1 MFVLT
6 RFTALLFALVTQP
19 SSYERRLAEW
29 RKSRVAEA
37 AGPEGW
43 TTVVA
48 LHWLKPGP
56 TRVGSMEGIEARL
69 PASAPPLIGTL
80 RVDGEAVSFETASGV
95 DVTSSGARVS
105 TTAMMPDKTTLHVG
119 TYTLQVIAR
128 AGRLGLRVRDRQSA
142 ARAGFKGIDYF
153 PVSADARV
161 KARFVPFHITN
172 TATVI
177 NVIGDPVKFQSPG
190 QLVFMRK
197 GVEYRLDA
205 LYETPEKKDLWIIFR
220 DRTSGVTTYP
230 AGRYLH
236 VPLPTIGQVDLDF
249 NLAYNPPCAFTEF
262 ATCPIPPRQNWLK
275 VPIEAGEKNY
285 HFEGPK
291 PRASRTKPVASSFG
305 RLRPEA

>member
-1 MFVLT
+1 MFL
-6 RFTALLFALVTQP
+6 ALLAQP
-19 SSYERRLAEW
+19 SVSYEQHLVEW

-48 LHWLKPGP
+48 LHWLKAGP
-56 TRVGSMEGIEARL
+56 TRVGSMEGVEARL

-80 RVDGEAVSFETASGV
+80 RVDGKAVSFETASGV
-95 DVTSSGARVS
+95 EVTSNGARVS

-119 TYTLQVIAR
+119 TYTLLVIAR
-128 AGRLGLRVRDRQSA
+128 AGRLGLRVRDRLSA
-142 ARAGFKGIDYF
+142 ARTGFKGIDYF
-153 PVSADARV
+153 PFSADARV
-161 KARFVPFHITN
+161 QARFVPFHTPK

-177 NVIGDPVKFQSPG
+177 NVIGDPVEFQSPG
-190 QLVFMRK
+190 QLVFIRK
-197 GVEYRLDA
+197 GVEYQLDA

-236 VPLPTIGQVDLDF
+236 APLPVGGNVDLDF

-275 VPIEAGEKNY
+275 IAVEAGEKNY
-285 HFEGPK
+285 AH
-291 PRASRTKPVASSFG
+291 
-305 RLRPEA
+305 